1 MMNWKSRVVF
11 PLGCLLLALAIILP
25 RWLPLSDM
33 VQGLLYGVAIGCL
46 ALGFLQA
53 KLPDACDSA
62 QPALRRRY
70 LREFVP
76 AMTAYVVLLF
86 LSLTLLKRV
95 EEPALRA
102 MVALLPVAPIALVIR
117 AIMRFIR
124 DADELQRQI
133 ELEAV
138 SMATALVSLLYMAGG
153 FLQLAKVIDVPAG
166 AAMIWVFP
174 LVTLVYGLA
183 KIAIMRRFR

>member
-1 MMNWKSRVVF
+1 MNWKPRVAF
-11 PLGCLLLALAIILP
+11 SIGCVLLALAIVLP
-25 RWLPLSDM
+25 RWFALSDLA
-33 VQGLLYGVAIGCL
+33 QGLLYGVACGCL
-46 ALGFLQA
+46 GVGFLRA
-53 KLPDACDSA
+53 KLPAACDTA
-62 QPALRRRY
+62 QPALRQRY
-70 LREFVP
+70 LREFIP

-86 LSLTLLKRV
+86 LSLSLLKRV
-95 EEPALRA
+95 DEPALRA
-102 MVALLPVAPIALVIR
+102 MIALLPVAPIALVIR

-138 SMATALVSLLYMAGG
+138 SMATALVSLLYMAAG

-183 KIAIMRRFR
+183 KVAVMRRFR